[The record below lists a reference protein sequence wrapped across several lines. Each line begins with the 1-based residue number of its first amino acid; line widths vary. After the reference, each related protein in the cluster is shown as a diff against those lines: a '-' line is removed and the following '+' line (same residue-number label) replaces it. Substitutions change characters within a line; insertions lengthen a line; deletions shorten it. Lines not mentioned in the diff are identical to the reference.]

1 MGAGPGAQ
9 IAPNEST
16 ISLPSTAALTPPWL
30 PTARTESGGTSG
42 VAAAPGAPPRECGR
56 RPPCSRRER
65 RPMDKVTRRR
75 KEFGQAAGSTLG
87 QYSCVGHVGSSVGRL
102 GHAHP
107 DLDSMQHGTA
117 PNKCV
122 PFATPTPPT
131 QKTTPFR
138 VQRALSVTKG
148 TFLVLV
154 LSLV

>member
-42 VAAAPGAPPRECGR
+42 VAVAGAARGAPPRERGR

-102 GHAHP
+102 GHAHSEIQHATW
-107 DLDSMQHGTA
+107 DSTRA
-117 PNKCV
+117 PNNCV
-122 PFATPTPPT
+122 
-131 QKTTPFR
+131 
-138 VQRALSVTKG
+138 SVCDAYAAHTEDQ
-148 TFLVLV
+148 
-154 LSLV
+154 